1 LYLFIIMISSKKNN
15 GDIINFLILITVI
28 VLFDVLGMQCLRYH
42 NENNNICF
50 FYASCFI
57 YGIIISFLML
67 KSLNFSSIT
76 LINFSWFCIGTL
88 INIIIGI
95 YIFKEKM
102 NYTKLLG
109 IIISF
114 IGVLIIFYAD

>member
-1 LYLFIIMISSKKNN
+1 MITDKKSNR
-15 GDIINFLILITVI
+15 DIINFLILITVI

-42 NENNNICF
+42 NENNNIRF

-57 YGIIISFLML
+57 YGVIISFLML

-95 YIFKEKM
+95 YIYEEKM
-102 NYTKLLG
+102 NYIKLLG

-114 IGVLIIFYAD
+114 IGVIIIFYAD

>member
-1 LYLFIIMISSKKNN
+1 MIPNKKSN
-15 GDIINFLILITVI
+15 GDLINFFILIIVI

-42 NENNNICF
+42 NENNSICY

-57 YGIIISFLML
+57 YGIIISFLIL

-76 LINFSWFCIGTL
+76 VINFSWFCIGTF

-95 YIFKEKM
+95 YIFEEKM
-102 NYTKLLG
+102 NYTKLIG
-109 IIISF
+109 IIIAF
-114 IGVLIIFYAD
+114 IGVLIIFYSD

>member
-1 LYLFIIMISSKKNN
+1 MITDKKSNR
-15 GDIINFLILITVI
+15 DIINFLILITVI

-42 NENNNICF
+42 NENNNIRF

-57 YGIIISFLML
+57 YGVIISFLML

-76 LINFSWFCIGTL
+76 LINFSWFCIGKL

-95 YIFKEKM
+95 YIFEEKM

-114 IGVLIIFYAD
+114 IGVIIIFYAD

>member
-1 LYLFIIMISSKKNN
+1 MVLNTKSKHNVLY
-15 GDIINFLILITVI
+15 FLILIIVI

-42 NENNNICF
+42 NENNKIQY

-76 LINFSWFCIGTL
+76 VINFSWFCIGTL
-88 INIIIGI
+88 INIIIGM
-95 YIFKEKM
+95 YLFGEKM
-102 NYTKLLG
+102 NYMKLLG
-109 IIISF
+109 IIIAF
-114 IGVLIIFYAD
+114 IGAGIIFYSN

>member
-1 LYLFIIMISSKKNN
+1 MISDKQSNR
-15 GDIINFLILITVI
+15 DIINFLILITVI

-42 NENNNICF
+42 NENNNIRF

-57 YGIIISFLML
+57 YGVIISFLML

-95 YIFKEKM
+95 YIYEEKM
-102 NYTKLLG
+102 NYIKLLG

-114 IGVLIIFYAD
+114 IGVIIIFYAD